1 MSGAENSRSMID
13 LLHKF
18 DLSEIGPD
26 DFVIN
31 FQKAWR
37 QWRDSPDRASLND
50 RRLPEIIDRAFTAAD
65 CFKPAGE
72 KFRLASDLDER
83 GLKSAIRKI
92 VVDLRNL

>member
-1 MSGAENSRSMID
+1 MSGFEISGCMIG
-13 LLHKF
+13 LLDRF
-18 DLSEIGPD
+18 DLGEIGTD

-50 RRLPEIIDRAFTAAD
+50 RRLPEILDRAFTAAD
-65 CFKPAGE
+65 AFKPSSE

-83 GLKSAIRKI
+83 GLKLAIRK
-92 VVDLRNL
+92 VMVDLRNL